1 MGDTVRF
8 AERMRLVEMEPRGDL
23 TSTGYALANEGEEYL
38 VLQPNEA
45 AEPFTVTPEAGT
57 YRVEWFGVDSRETAN
72 AGDVVVR
79 GFHLDQLQRS
89 VRRGR
94 SCRARPTEGR
104 GLDPPPT
111 IKRGGRPRAR
121 PFG

>member
-72 AGDVVVR
+72 AGYVRSEGSTSISFSAPFDAAGPVV
-79 GFHLDQLQRS
+79 LDLQK
-89 VRRGR
+89 
-94 SCRARPTEGR
+94 AEG
-104 GLDPPPT
+104 
-111 IKRGGRPRAR
+111 
-121 PFG
+121 